1 MKKFLK
7 KAISATLATV
17 SILGGAFAFTSC
29 TTNNPE
35 VQMDISFNG
44 TTYFLKYKLYRKLAP
59 NTVNHFLALVE
70 NGYYN
75 EMDGQSIC
83 IHDYSTSK
91 WYTGAYSYNA
101 ASEENGGLSYRDYF
115 SIVSAYANKD
125 FLSVWRD
132 TDMSMPTYTL
142 YGEFPNNGME
152 MAKGSFLAPSFGSL
166 AMYYESKGDNADE
179 FDVYVNRVDGE
190 GIRKVKYEKNSA
202 TSMFSI
208 NLSSSSTDKSH
219 CTFATLLNDSSIEEL
234 EKLQAAV
241 NKFIETNFPDSDEE
255 GAQTFTKEVEISYG
269 QGDPFVDNAGL
280 TAEYDVPTT
289 PIIIKSIKVL
299 KY

>member
-17 SILGGAFAFTSC
+17 SIVGGAFAFTSC

-35 VQMDISFNG
+35 VQMRISFNG
-44 TTYFLKYKLYRKLAP
+44 TTYTLEYKLYRKLAP

-75 EMDGQSIC
+75 EMDGQNIC
-83 IHDYSTSK
+83 IHDYSSSK
-91 WYTGAYSYNA
+91 WYTGGYSYNA
-101 ASEENGGLSYRDYF
+101 NSEENGGLTYRDYF
-115 SIVSAYANKD
+115 SIVSAYENKD
-125 FLSVWRD
+125 FVSVWRD
-132 TDMSMPTYTL
+132 TATTMPTFTL

-152 MAKGSFLAPSFGSL
+152 MEKGSFLSPSFGSL
-166 AMYYESKGDNADE
+166 AMYYEDKGDNADE
-179 FDVYVNRVDGE
+179 FDVYVKRVDGG
-190 GIRKVKYEKNSA
+190 GIRKIKYEKNSA

-208 NLSSSSTDKSH
+208 NLSSSTSADKSY
-219 CTFATLLNDSSIEEL
+219 CTFATLQESSEDEL
-234 EKLQAAV
+234 KKLQEAV
-241 NKFIETNFPDSDEE
+241 NKYIETHFSDSDDDED
-255 GAQTFTKEVEISYG
+255 GFTQEVEMSYG
-269 QGDPFVDNAGL
+269 EGDPFIDNADL
-280 TAEYDVPTT
+280 TVEYDVPTT